1 MLFSDI
7 EGFTSI
13 AESLS
18 PEQLIRLLAEYLE
31 AMSSCVEESGGTV
44 GKYIGDAIMVLG
56 QNDERDGRARA
67 TQLHK
72 QSSTCACT

>member
-56 QNDERDGRARA
+56 Q
-67 TQLHK
+67 
-72 QSSTCACT
+72 